1 MLQKGEVDKLEV
13 LASRDTV
20 LVTLH
25 QGAVING
32 KKEPYTTGH
41 SYYFTINNPDT
52 LERLITLHC
61 SNHIKS
67 GYIRA
72 NGYMQ

>member
-1 MLQKGEVDKLEV
+1 MAVIAGLYLLQVLLKGKSREVSWQYFVKEMLQKGEVDKLEV

-32 KKEPYTTGH
+32 KKGALY
-41 SYYFTINNPDT
+41 DRA
-52 LERLITLHC
+52 LLLLH
-61 SNHIKS
+61 H
-67 GYIRA
+67 
-72 NGYMQ
+72 